1 VDLSAYAELAVR
13 LANAAAD
20 CERETARGDHED
32 SISGLDGLRALLT
45 AQQFPDT
52 RATRTDL
59 DAMQALRIEFRR
71 IFTACAE
78 GNEAEAVDRL
88 NTLLIRHPVH
98 PQITGHDDQ
107 PWHLHLTQGG
117 SVADRY
123 AAASSMGLATALTQ
137 RGAGRLKVCA
147 APGCPGVFI
156 DSTPG
161 RSGHYCSR
169 RCSPEASVTTL
180 RARRKP
186 RQREVPPTAAV

>member
-1 VDLSAYAELAVR
+1 VDLTAYAELAVR

-20 CERETARGDHED
+20 GERETARGNHED

-52 RATRTDL
+52 RATRSDL
-59 DAMQALRIEFRR
+59 DAMRALRIEFRR
-71 IFTACAE
+71 IFAACAE
-78 GNEAEAVDRL
+78 GNETEAVDRL

-98 PQITGHDDQ
+98 PQISSHDGQ

-137 RGAGRLKVCA
+137 LGASRLKVCA
-147 APGCPGVFI
+147 TPGCPGVFV
-156 DSTPG
+156 DSSPS
-161 RSGHYCSR
+161 RSR
-169 RCSPEASVTTL
+169 RYCPERCSSPANVTAF
-180 RARRKP
+180 RAHRKM
-186 RQREVPPTAAV
+186 RQRDVPPTAAV

>member
-1 VDLSAYAELAVR
+1 VDLTAYAELAVR
-13 LANAAAD
+13 LANATA
-20 CERETARGDHED
+20 EGEQETARGNHED
-32 SISGLDGLRALLT
+32 SISGLDGLRALLID
-45 AQQFPDT
+45 QQFPDT
-52 RATRTDL
+52 RATRSDL

-78 GNEAEAVDRL
+78 GNDTEAVDRL

-98 PQITGHDDQ
+98 PQITGHDEQ

-137 RGAGRLKVCA
+137 LGAGRLKLCA

-156 DSTPG
+156 DISPS
-161 RSGHYCSR
+161 RSR
-169 RCSPEASVTTL
+169 RYCPERCSSQGNVTAFRAS
-180 RARRKP
+180 RKA
-186 RQREVPPTAAV
+186 RQRDVAPPAAV